1 MFYAFCITTWW
12 SSLVCPPHQ
21 CNLRQSCHL
30 SRTSAQR
37 RCHLLGYI
45 TCWRHCQVW
54 DGEWWPCSWART
66 PAPGWWWPGLCSM
79 GSHPCQNN
87 LNTHSCLWLPSLPP
101 AVQPT
106 LGSYLH
112 HALPLIDI
120 RGALSMWHAVV
131 WTDIYSLSIIISV
144 KYCTSVYCRLS
155 LL

>member
-1 MFYAFCITTWW
+1 MFYGFCIITWW

-21 CNLRQSCHL
+21 YNLRQSCHL
-30 SRTSAQR
+30 SRTSVQR

-66 PAPGWWWPGLCSM
+66 PAPGWWWQGLCSM

-87 LNTHSCLWLPSLPP
+87 LNTHSCLWPPSLPP

-120 RGALSMWHAVV
+120 SRWCTKYVACCSMNWYLFTFYNNKCEILYKCV
-131 WTDIYSLSIIISV
+131 L
-144 KYCTSVYCRLS
+144 
-155 LL
+155 